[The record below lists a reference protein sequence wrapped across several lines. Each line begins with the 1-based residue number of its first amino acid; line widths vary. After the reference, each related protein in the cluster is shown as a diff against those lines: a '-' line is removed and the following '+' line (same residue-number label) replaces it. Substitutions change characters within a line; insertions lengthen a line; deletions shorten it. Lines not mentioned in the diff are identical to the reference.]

1 MSFYS
6 NIPLPLVIHGM
17 GALQICILIAS
28 ALVPFQLK
36 WKESLAVLPKLLRQ
50 LFWVYGIYTAFAIL
64 IRGFRSG
71 DSIPAIT
78 RLLHEA
84 YAPLAAMGLRYTATH
99 QDDATTLRRLTR
111 GAAFVGERDG
121 EIVATVTL
129 YPTESAPG
137 ACCPWYARPGVFS
150 FGQFAVRPDLQKQGL
165 GGRLIRMLENE
176 ALARGATELALDTAE
191 PATQLRAWYDKL
203 GFRFIEHAD
212 WATTNYRSV
221 ILSKSLL

>member
-1 MSFYS
+1 MSGSSIIIRPYRDDDP
-6 NIPLPLVIHGM
+6 IP
-17 GALQICILIAS
+17 S
-28 ALVPFQLK
+28 
-36 WKESLAVLPKLLRQ
+36 
-50 LFWVYGIYTAFAIL
+50 
-64 IRGFRSG
+64 
-71 DSIPAIT
+71 IT

-111 GAAFVGERDG
+111 GFPFVAELEG

-137 ACCPWYARPGVFS
+137 ACCRWYAEPGVFS
-150 FGQFAVRPDLQKQGL
+150 FGQFAVRPDLQRQGL
-165 GGRLIRMLENE
+165 GAQLIRMLENE

-191 PATQLRAWYDKL
+191 PAVHLRAWYDKL

-212 WATTNYRSV
+212 WSTTNYRSV
-221 ILSKSLL
+221 ILSKTLASADS